1 MYEDSIK
8 LQRELIESQ
17 GIDTERI
24 KPYTGSSRFGK
35 DVESL
40 YKIGMTC
47 EDVAYS
53 LSVPLEYVRRQR
65 ARILKAAE
73 ERRKFL
79 ISGIIPTPEY
89 EGTPGVF
96 TIYQR

>member
-1 MYEDSIK
+1 MEA
-8 LQRELIESQ
+8 Q
-17 GIDTERI
+17 GIDTETI
-24 KPYTGSSRFGK
+24 KPYTASSRFDK

-40 YKIGMTC
+40 YKIGLSC

-53 LSVPLEYVRRQR
+53 LSVPLEYVKQQR
-65 ARILKAAE
+65 AKIHKASE

-79 ISGIIPTPEY
+79 TTGIVPSPEY
-89 EGTPGVF
+89 YGKPGVF